1 MNETPVSNE
10 SADLKET
17 CASLRHQFNSVLI
30 LLLVVSSTL
39 TIFFLRQVTLARKD
53 RDMIR
58 PGIVEYHQNGVP
70 ALNEFTD
77 KLREYA
83 KTHPDVVPI
92 LIKYGIVQKATNA
105 PAPAAI
111 PTPKK

>member
-1 MNETPVSNE
+1 MNETPASNE

-17 CASLRHQFNSVLI
+17 CASMRQQLNSVLI

-53 RDMIR
+53 RDIIR
-58 PGIVEYHQNGVP
+58 PGIVEYQQNGIP
-70 ALNEFTD
+70 ALNEFTT

-83 KTHPDVVPI
+83 KTHSDVVPI
-92 LIKYGIVQKATNA
+92 LVKYRVLQDSNTTA
-105 PAPAAI
+105 PVA
-111 PTPKK
+111 PKK